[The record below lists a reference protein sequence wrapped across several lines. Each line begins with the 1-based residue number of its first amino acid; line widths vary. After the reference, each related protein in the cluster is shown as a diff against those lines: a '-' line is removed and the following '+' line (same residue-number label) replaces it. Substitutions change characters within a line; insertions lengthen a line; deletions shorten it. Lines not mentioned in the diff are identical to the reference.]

1 MLQNI
6 QEIQSLATKYSVAQL
21 KNLADLKLIDPIKAV
36 MAGNMIRHIQE
47 QNSKPPETTVA
58 QDLLGIQ
65 GSGTGTMAGTT
76 LGMQGQQL
84 GPTAPQPQEPQ
95 PQQMAQAPSGM
106 ESLPAGDVGNYA
118 GGGIIAFGDGGDVPK
133 YGEGGFRFP
142 QGSILGMFQNNELPG
157 QASSAARNNENL
169 QYIEQEL
176 QRPNLSDYDRR
187 RLEQGR
193 AALINSTAAS
203 YPSEATRGSASFTRP
218 VTTPTDTNPFNT
230 PNDRNAL
237 PPVRSERAAPRAS
250 AMPPSTPVEPPKLGE
265 FDPNA
270 VKIKGGKLDMPT
282 VSDLATIKGEREAG
296 EAAEGYNKNL
306 TADQIKRIEGKQN
319 ELADLKSR
327 AGGEALMN
335 FGLGLIGAKKGEE
348 AQKIGESGKAAL
360 SAYKNDV
367 KDLRSAKEKLEERA
381 EALRVAEN
389 QAKKTDSAADRATRD
404 KMRDKF
410 DAAKLAEFNA
420 ENELAKTGVLAS
432 AHVYNTKEQVKAH
445 NYSTAQQRESAKEGH
460 QIQLQVGQLAHTA
473 SMYNANVIKQGNLD
487 NARTKMLIDASDS
500 FIKNYAGSTT
510 YMQNPQLLQ
519 QDAMAYAQRLAE
531 KFGVNVPGNQPA
543 TAAAP
548 TGNLPPL
555 NSDKY
560 RTRQ

>member
-65 GSGTGTMAGTT
+65 G
-76 LGMQGQQL
+76 
-84 GPTAPQPQEPQ
+84 QPQQPQQQAQ

-118 GGGIIAFGDGGDVPK
+118 GGGIIAFADRGLVEDEAVYDPITGVQISGPAPK
-133 YGEGGFRFP
+133 PFR
-142 QGSILGMFQNNELPG
+142 
-157 QASSAARNNENL
+157 R
-169 QYIEQEL
+169 EL
-176 QRPNLSDYDRR
+176 QPGATYEPSLISDIFSGPITVTPP
-187 RLEQGR
+187 LKP
-193 AALINSTAAS
+193 AAAKPA
-203 YPSEATRGSASFTRP
+203 GK
-218 VTTPTDTNPFNT
+218 PTDTNLFNT

-237 PPVRSERAAPRAS
+237 PPVRSERAAAPRAS

-265 FDPNA
+265 FNPNA

-445 NYSTAQQRESAKEGH
+445 NYSTAQQRESATEGH
-460 QIQLQVGQLAHTA
+460 QIQLQTAQLAHSA

-531 KFGVNVPGNQPA
+531 KFGMAVPNNQPA
-543 TAAAP
+543 TATAP

-560 RTRQ
+560 RTR

>member
-47 QNSKPPETTVA
+47 QNSKPPQTTVA

-65 GSGTGTMAGTT
+65 S
-76 LGMQGQQL
+76 QQ
-84 GPTAPQPQEPQ
+84 QPQPQ

-118 GGGIIAFGDGGDVPK
+118 GGGIVAF
-133 YGEGGFRFP
+133 GEGGLSENEYYGLPIGGNGRS
-142 QGSILGMFQNNELPG
+142 GSEEYWARPVMPYGEQMRNLGGSFINGLRRIISDPAMDEKDRAEAKAKL
-157 QASSAARNNENL
+157 QAAVPNQSPAETAR
-169 QYIEQEL
+169 L
-176 QRPNLSDYDRR
+176 QRQN
-187 RLEQGR
+187 
-193 AALINSTAAS
+193 
-203 YPSEATRGSASFTRP
+203 
-218 VTTPTDTNPFNT
+218 DTNPFNT

-237 PPVRSERAAPRAS
+237 PPVRSERAAPRAPI
-250 AMPPSTPVEPPKLGE
+250 MPPSTPVEPPKLGE
-265 FDPNA
+265 FNPNA

-282 VSDLATIKGEREAG
+282 VSDLATIKGERETG

-306 TADQIKRIEGKQN
+306 TAEQIRRIEGKQN
-319 ELADLKSR
+319 ELADRKSR

-335 FGLGLIGAKKGEE
+335 FGLGLIGAKEGEE
-348 AQKIGESGKAAL
+348 AQKIGESGRNAL
-360 SAYKNDV
+360 NAYKNDV
-367 KDLRSAKEKLEERA
+367 KDLRSAQEKLEERA

-404 KMRDKF
+404 KMRDKY

-420 ENELAKTGVLAS
+420 ENELAKTSALAS
-432 AHVYNTKEQVKAH
+432 ANVYHTQEQVRAH
-445 NYSTAQQRESAKEGH
+445 NFATTQQRESAKEGH
-460 QIQLQVGQLAHTA
+460 QIQLRQAQLAHTA

-500 FIKNYAGSTT
+500 FIKNYAGSPA
-510 YMQNPQLLQ
+510 YMDKPQLLQ

-531 KFGVNVPGNQPA
+531 KFGMAVPNNQ
-543 TAAAP
+543 TAAAAPAGNRAPLDSFRRP
-548 TGNLPPL
+548 T
-555 NSDKY
+555 
-560 RTRQ
+560 

>member
-65 GSGTGTMAGTT
+65 G
-76 LGMQGQQL
+76 
-84 GPTAPQPQEPQ
+84 QPQQPQQQAQ

-118 GGGIIAFGDGGDVPK
+118 GGGIIAFGDGGDVPR

-203 YPSEATRGSASFTRP
+203 YPSEATRGSASFTKP

-237 PPVRSERAAPRAS
+237 PPVRSERAAAPRAS

-265 FDPNA
+265 FNPNA

-360 SAYKNDV
+360 STYKNDV

-420 ENELAKTGVLAS
+420 ENELAKTSALAS
-432 AHVYNTKEQVKAH
+432 AHVYNTQEQVKAH
-445 NYSTAQQRESAKEGH
+445 NYSTEQQRASAKEGH

-531 KFGVNVPGNQPA
+531 KFGMAVPNNQPA

-548 TGNLPPL
+548 TGNRAPL
-555 NSDKY
+555 DSF
-560 RTRQ
+560 RRPT